1 MLVAKYGIVVV
12 YDLPTAIIT
21 RLLYGKTTLLSKEEG
36 GIMHKL
42 AAISLAIFFLAG
54 GNAAF
59 AGSATV
65 SDKGI
70 FEVDGSFGVGIGSGP
85 LDNGGGVNF
94 GAGYMLNTIDSNL
107 QARIDL
113 SYYDFSTDFMGYD
126 LSYTRIPFTVSARYY
141 FPINDR
147 LTAFAQAGIE
157 TSFDSFESYEG
168 TVNKHTENE
177 VNLGISPGGGIEFS
191 VLPDVTI
198 FALGRIHII
207 TDNYFSMQFGAAFH
221 F

>member
-12 YDLPTAIIT
+12 YDLPNAIIT

-36 GIMHKL
+36 GIMHNL
-42 AAISLAIFFLAG
+42 AAILLAIFFLAG

-59 AGSATV
+59 AESATV

-70 FEVDGSFGVGIGSGP
+70 VEVDGSFGVGIGSGP

-94 GAGYMLNTIDSNL
+94 GAGYMLNTIDINL

-126 LSYTRIPFTVSARYY
+126 LSYTRIPLTISARYY

-147 LTAFAQAGIE
+147 LAAFAQAGIE

-168 TVNKHTENE
+168 VNKHTENE

-191 VLPDVTI
+191 VLPDVSI

>member
-1 MLVAKYGIVVV
+1 
-12 YDLPTAIIT
+12 
-21 RLLYGKTTLLSKEEG
+21 
-36 GIMHKL
+36 MHKL
-42 AAISLAIFFLAG
+42 AAMALAMFFLAG
-54 GNAAF
+54 GTAAF
-59 AGSATV
+59 AESATV
-65 SDKGI
+65 SDKGM
-70 FEVDGSFGVGIGSGP
+70 FEVDGSFGFGSGSGP

-94 GAGYMLNTIDSNL
+94 GAGYMLSTIDSNL
-107 QARIDL
+107 QARVDI
-113 SYYDFSTDFMGYD
+113 SYYDFSTDFLGYD
-126 LSYTRIPFTVSARYY
+126 LSYTRVPITVSARYY

-147 LTAFAQAGIE
+147 LKAFAQAGLE

-177 VNLGISPGGGIEFS
+177 VNFGITPGGGIEFH
-191 VLPDVTI
+191 VMPDVSI